1 MRLRPGGL
9 WRHADFRNLW
19 TAQSI
24 SQVGSQVTVLALPLT
39 AVLTLDAAAWQMGLL
54 TAAGLLPRVA
64 LALVAGVW
72 VDRRARRP
80 IMIAADVGRALLL
93 ATIPLAAAFD
103 RLRIEQLF
111 VVAFLAG
118 ILTVFFDVAYRSC
131 LPSLLTREQL
141 VEGNSKLEVTAS
153 AALTAGPAL
162 AGGLVTLAS
171 APLALTL
178 DALSF
183 AASAFFLTRIQ
194 APERQVDSAVDATAR
209 HFRAELVE
217 GLRVVFGNPVLR
229 AIVGCSATWGFFD
242 NVVMAVL
249 TLYVTR
255 QLDLGGGSL
264 GLIYSSLG
272 VGLLVGAVLAGPVNR
287 RLGVGPAIIAGATF
301 GSIGGVLLAGSG
313 GRPLLALV
321 VLMAGMALLGVG
333 GAIYSVN
340 QMTLRQALVP
350 ERLLGRANASLS
362 FGVFSTM
369 PLGALAG
376 GLLGSAIGLRPTL
389 VVGAVGSVAGF
400 LWVIWS
406 PLRSLRGQP
415 APLADPDV
423 LALQR

>member
-1 MRLRPGGL
+1 MRLRLGGL

-19 TAQSI
+19 AAQSI
-24 SQVGSQVTVLALPLT
+24 SQVGSQVSLLALPLT

-80 IMIAADVGRALLL
+80 IMIAADAGRALLL

-111 VVAFLAG
+111 VVAFLTG
-118 ILTVFFDVAYRSC
+118 VLTVFFDVAYRSC
-131 LPSLLTREQL
+131 LPSLVSREHL
-141 VEGNSKLEVTAS
+141 VEGNSKLETTAS
-153 AALTAGPAL
+153 AALTAGPVL
-162 AGGLVTLAS
+162 AGGLVALVS
-171 APLALTL
+171 APLAVAA

-183 AASAFFLTRIQ
+183 AASALFLARIR
-194 APERQVDSAVDATAR
+194 APERLADANAESAPR

-217 GLRVVFGNPVLR
+217 GLQVVFGNPLLR
-229 AIVGCSATWGFFD
+229 AMAGCGATWGFFD

-255 QLDLGGGSL
+255 QLGLGGGAL
-264 GLIYSSLG
+264 GLIYACLG
-272 VGLLVGAVLAGPVNR
+272 LGLLGGALLAGRVNR

-301 GSIGGVLLAGSG
+301 SSIGGVLLAGSG
-313 GRPLLALV
+313 GPPLLALA
-321 VLMAGMALLGVG
+321 VLMAGMALMGVG
-333 GAIYSVN
+333 GTVYSVN

-350 ERLLGRANASLS
+350 ERLLGRANASVT
-362 FGVFSTM
+362 FAVMATM
-369 PLGALAG
+369 PLGALVG

-389 VVGAVGSVAGF
+389 VVGAVGSFAGF
-400 LWVIWS
+400 LWVFWS
-406 PLRSLRGQP
+406 PLRALHAQP
-415 APLADPDV
+415 TQLPDV
-423 LALQR
+423 VALPR

>member
-1 MRLRPGGL
+1 MRLDGL

-19 TAQSI
+19 AAQSI
-24 SQVGSQVTVLALPLT
+24 SQVGSQVSVLALPLT

-80 IMIAADVGRALLL
+80 IMIAADLGRALLL
-93 ATIPLAAAFD
+93 ATIPLAAVFD
-103 RLRIEQLF
+103 RLRIGQLY

-131 LPSLLTREQL
+131 LPSLVDREQL

-153 AALTAGPAL
+153 AAQTAGPAL
-162 AGGLVTLAS
+162 AGGLVALAS
-171 APLALTL
+171 APMALTL

-183 AASAFFLTRIQ
+183 VASAFFLARIR
-194 APERQVDSAVDATAR
+194 APERQAHAASDATAR
-209 HFRAELVE
+209 NFRAELGE
-217 GLRVVFGNPVLR
+217 GLRVVFGNPLLR
-229 AIVGCSATWGFFD
+229 AMAGCGATWGFFD

-249 TLYVTR
+249 ALYVTR
-255 QLDLGGGSL
+255 QLGLGGGAL
-264 GLIYSSLG
+264 GLIFASLG

-301 GSIGGVLLAGSG
+301 SSVGGVLLAGSG
-313 GRPLLALV
+313 GRPLLALA
-321 VLMAGMALLGVG
+321 VLMAGMALMGVG
-333 GAIYSVN
+333 GTIYSVN

-350 ERLLGRANASLS
+350 ERLLGRANASIT
-362 FGVFSTM
+362 FGVLSTM
-369 PLGALAG
+369 PLGAIAG

-389 VVGAVGSVAGF
+389 VVGAVGSFAGF

-415 APLADPDV
+415 APLPDIV
-423 LALQR
+423 ALRR